1 MACYLLV
8 ITEGCWF
15 WRETMGNI
23 STIAKWPL
31 SLVKHSPFFIM
42 YILDFGLRS
51 SPLSCQVG
59 EEAAS
64 SYCVNWV
71 LFGLVAA
78 SSYFVSTGY

>member
-15 WRETMGNI
+15 WGETMGNI
-23 STIAKWPL
+23 STITKWPPL
-31 SLVKHSPFFIM
+31 LVKHSPFLIM

-51 SPLSCQVG
+51 LALSRQVG
-59 EEAAS
+59 EE
-64 SYCVNWV
+64 
-71 LFGLVAA
+71 AA